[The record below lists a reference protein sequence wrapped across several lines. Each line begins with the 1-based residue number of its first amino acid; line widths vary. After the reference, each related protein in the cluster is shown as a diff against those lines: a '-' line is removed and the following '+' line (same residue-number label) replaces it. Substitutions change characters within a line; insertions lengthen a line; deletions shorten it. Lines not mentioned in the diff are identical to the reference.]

1 MTEKELNTILNSSG
15 IPFRYY
21 QFKSKP
27 PNPYGVYLCEDAEH
41 VFADGVTAL
50 QFDNIR
56 IELYT
61 DEKSPETEK
70 QLTDAAIID
79 CKSLTKYEKDFVVLA
94 MYGASVGNVS
104 ISKIDA
110 YTNQA
115 CCAMK
120 LQKNND
126 NRYLYYFL
134 RAAQEEMLLKAFGGT
149 QPNISQVIVK
159 NLNFLDVPYAEQL
172 EISIY
177 LDQKCEAIDALLSA
191 KNQQL
196 DKLIAHKKSLIY
208 EYVTGK
214 KRVTEVN

>member
-70 QLTDAAIID
+70 QLTDTLTAAGIAY
-79 CKSLTKYEKDFVVLA
+79 K
-94 MYGASVGNVS
+94 
-104 ISKIDA
+104 KIDEV
-110 YTNQA
+110 YI
-115 CCAMK
+115 K
-120 LQKNND
+120 
-126 NRYLYYFL
+126 
-134 RAAQEEMLLKAFGGT
+134 E
-149 QPNISQVIVK
+149 
-159 NLNFLDVPYAEQL
+159 
-172 EISIY
+172 
-177 LDQKCEAIDALLSA
+177 
-191 KNQQL
+191 
-196 DKLIAHKKSLIY
+196 DKLYEIIY
-208 EYVTGK
+208 EI
-214 KRVTEVN
+214 